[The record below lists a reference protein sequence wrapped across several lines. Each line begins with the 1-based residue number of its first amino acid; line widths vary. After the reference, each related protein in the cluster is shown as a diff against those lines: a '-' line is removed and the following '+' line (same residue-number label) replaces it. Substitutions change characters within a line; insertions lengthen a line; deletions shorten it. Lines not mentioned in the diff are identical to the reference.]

1 MEYKSA
7 TTHEEWLVALR
18 GIARAWHNKY
28 YFLDEDEIFSELLV
42 TYSEALATYNESR
55 GVKFDTYFYYQ
66 KKKALL
72 YMLREASYGRN
83 EHDEE
88 IVVNVKDEILNNL
101 AADIDIVDRI
111 IEDLDKV
118 ELDADTKSLLEYI
131 AKHGVETGERARIG
145 KNTVV
150 TTVVKNLGWTYARAK
165 AAVASL
171 ETYYKGAYCV
181 A

>member
-1 MEYKSA
+1 M
-7 TTHEEWLVALR
+7 
-18 GIARAWHNKY
+18 
-28 YFLDEDEIFSELLV
+28 
-42 TYSEALATYNESR
+42 
-55 GVKFDTYFYYQ
+55 
-66 KKKALL
+66 
-72 YMLREASYGRN
+72 
-83 EHDEE
+83 
-88 IVVNVKDEILNNL
+88 